1 MDIILSRIESLRF
14 DINVISYWYQNNF
27 SRKWRVVL
35 LKEKEI
41 FKVNGFG
48 GVLIELLLFIIIIYL
63 IRIFSLNQNPVIL
76 IPFVV
81 LALIAAV
88 LLTGFT
94 INQPNQAKVIT
105 LFGSYLGV
113 IKQEGFWLSIPLTLR
128 KNVSLRVINFNS
140 EKLKVNDLE
149 GNPIEIA
156 AVVVYKV
163 FDSAKAVYDV
173 EDYKEFVHTQ
183 SETGLRHI
191 ASQYPYDNFN
201 NDYEISLRQH
211 SDEVGDEL
219 TKDLQ
224 KRLVVAGVEIIE
236 ARIMHLAYSS
246 EIASSMLQ
254 RQQAKAILAA
264 RKVIVDGAV
273 SMVKSAIDQLSSEGV
288 VELDEE
294 KKAQMVNNL
303 MVTIVS
309 EKGTQPVINT
319 GTIY

>member
-1 MDIILSRIESLRF
+1 MKEKSIYKLNGFIGVIMIL
-14 DINVISYWYQNNF
+14 
-27 SRKWRVVL
+27 VL
-35 LKEKEI
+35 LA
-41 FKVNGFG
+41 
-48 GVLIELLLFIIIIYL
+48 GVLSAFRSFVIHGSA
-63 IRIFSLNQNPVIL
+63 FSLIVAVIL
-76 IPFVV
+76 FLV
-81 LALIAAV
+81 LVTA
-88 LLTGFT
+88 LTGFT
-94 INQPNQAKVIT
+94 VIQPNQAKVFT

-113 IKQEGFWLSIPLTLR
+113 IKQEGFWFSVPFTVR

-140 EKLKVNDLE
+140 DKLKVNDLE

-156 AVVVYKV
+156 AVVVYRV
-163 FDSAKAVYDV
+163 FDSAKAVFDV

-183 SETGLRHI
+183 SETGVRHI

-211 SDEVGDEL
+211 SEEVGDEL

-224 KRLVVAGVEIIE
+224 KRFEVAGVEILE

-254 RQQAKAILAA
+254 RQQAKAVLAA

-273 SMVKSAIDQLSSEGV
+273 SMVKSAIEQLSSENI

-303 MVTIVS
+303 MVALVS
-309 EKGTQPVINT
+309 DKGNQPIINT
-319 GTIY
+319 GSIY

>member
-1 MDIILSRIESLRF
+1 MKEKDMFKLNGFIGVFIELILLIGIVLSVRSFISNNQPSAIILGI
-14 DINVISYWYQNNF
+14 
-27 SRKWRVVL
+27 VL
-35 LKEKEI
+35 LLV
-41 FKVNGFG
+41 F
-48 GVLIELLLFIIIIYL
+48 LLL
-63 IRIFSLNQNPVIL
+63 
-76 IPFVV
+76 
-81 LALIAAV
+81 A
-88 LLTGFT
+88 TGFS
-94 INQPNQAKVIT
+94 IIQPNQAKVFT
-105 LFGSYLGV
+105 LFGNYLGV
-113 IKQEGFWLSIPLTLR
+113 IKHEGFWFTVPLTVR
-128 KNVSLRVINFNS
+128 KDVSLRVINFNS
-140 EKLKVNDLE
+140 DKLKVNDLE

-156 AVVVYKV
+156 AVVVYRV
-163 FDSAKAVYDV
+163 FDSAKAVFDV

-201 NDYEISLRQH
+201 NDFEISLRQH

-224 KRLVVAGVEIIE
+224 RRLTVAGVEIIE

-254 RQQAKAILAA
+254 RQQAKAVLAA

-273 SMVKSAIDQLSSEGV
+273 SMVKSAIDQLSAEKV

-303 MVTIVS
+303 MVALVSDKGNQPIV
-309 EKGTQPVINT
+309 NT
-319 GTIY
+319 GSIY

>member
-1 MDIILSRIESLRF
+1 MVLAFISFSQFVNTE
-14 DINVISYWYQNNF
+14 NVVMF
-27 SRKWRVVL
+27 AAAL
-35 LKEKEI
+35 LCA
-41 FKVNGFG
+41 
-48 GVLIELLLFIIIIYL
+48 LCALLLL
-63 IRIFSLNQNPVIL
+63 S
-76 IPFVV
+76 
-81 LALIAAV
+81 
-88 LLTGFT
+88 GFT
-94 INQPNQAKVIT
+94 IVQPNQAKVFT
-105 LFGSYLGV
+105 LFGNYLGV
-113 IKQEGFWLSIPLTLR
+113 MKQEGFWLTIPLTV
-128 KNVSLRVINFNS
+128 KKTVSLRVINFNS
-140 EKLKVNDLE
+140 DKLKVNDLE

-163 FDSAKAVYDV
+163 SDSAKAVFGV

-224 KRLVVAGVEIIE
+224 KRLSIAGVEIIE

-246 EIASSMLQ
+246 EIAHAMLQ
-254 RQQAKAILAA
+254 RQQAKAVLAA

-273 SMVKSAIDQLSSEGV
+273 TMVKSAIDQLSSEGI

-294 KKAQMVNNL
+294 KKAQMINNL
-303 MVTIVS
+303 MVALIS

>member
-1 MDIILSRIESLRF
+1 
-14 DINVISYWYQNNF
+14 
-27 SRKWRVVL
+27 VVG
-35 LKEKEI
+35 LKEKEM
-41 FKVNGFG
+41 FKVNGII
-48 GVLIELLLFIIIIYL
+48 GVFLFLLFGAL
-63 IRIFSLNQNPVIL
+63 TAFSFRQFIFSEKFLIL
-76 IPFVV
+76 AGSFI
-81 LALIAAV
+81 ALILTV
-88 LLTGFT
+88 LVLSGFT
-94 INQPNQAKVIT
+94 IIQPNQAKVFT

-113 IKQEGFWLSIPLTLR
+113 IKQEGFWLSIPLTVR

-140 EKLKVNDLE
+140 DKLKVNDLE

-163 FDSAKAVYDV
+163 FDSAKAVFDV

-211 SDEVGDEL
+211 SDEVAEEL

-224 KRLVVAGVEIIE
+224 HRLQLAGVEIIE

-246 EIASSMLQ
+246 EIAHAMLQ
-254 RQQAKAILAA
+254 RQQAKAVLAA
-264 RKVIVDGAV
+264 RKVIVEGAV
-273 SMVKSAIDQLSSEGV
+273 SMVKSAIDQLSTEGI

-303 MVTIVS
+303 MVALVS
-309 EKGTQPVINT
+309 EKGSQPIINT
-319 GTIY
+319 GSIY

>member
-1 MDIILSRIESLRF
+1 M
-14 DINVISYWYQNNF
+14 
-27 SRKWRVVL
+27 
-35 LKEKEI
+35 KEKEM
-41 FKVNGFG
+41 FKVNGFL
-48 GVLIELLLFIIIIYL
+48 GVLLFLLGGALTAWNL
-63 IRIFSLNQNPVIL
+63 IQFGLNESIL
-76 IPFVV
+76 ALV
-81 LALIAAV
+81 LAILFGVLTFLLIS
-88 LLTGFT
+88 GFT
-94 INQPNQAKVIT
+94 IIQPNQAKVFT

-113 IKQEGFWLSIPLTLR
+113 IKQEGFWLSVPLTIR

-140 EKLKVNDLE
+140 DKLKVNDLE

-163 FDSAKAVYDV
+163 FDSAKAVFDV

-211 SDEVGDEL
+211 SDEVADEL

-224 KRLVVAGVEIIE
+224 TRLELAGVEIIE

-246 EIASSMLQ
+246 EIAHAMLQ
-254 RQQAKAILAA
+254 RQQAKAVLAA

-273 SMVKSAIDQLSSEGV
+273 SMVKSAIDQLSSEGI

-303 MVTIVS
+303 MVALVAD
-309 EKGTQPVINT
+309 KGSQPVINT

>member
-1 MDIILSRIESLRF
+1 MKEKNMFKLNGFIGVFIELILVIGIVLSLRSFILNGQTSAIILGI
-14 DINVISYWYQNNF
+14 
-27 SRKWRVVL
+27 VL
-35 LKEKEI
+35 LLV
-41 FKVNGFG
+41 F
-48 GVLIELLLFIIIIYL
+48 LLL
-63 IRIFSLNQNPVIL
+63 
-76 IPFVV
+76 
-81 LALIAAV
+81 A
-88 LLTGFT
+88 TGFS
-94 INQPNQAKVIT
+94 IIQPNQAKVFT
-105 LFGSYLGV
+105 LFGNYLGV
-113 IKQEGFWLSIPLTLR
+113 IKHEGFWFTVPLTIR
-128 KNVSLRVINFNS
+128 KDVSLRVINFNS
-140 EKLKVNDLE
+140 DKLKVNDLE

-156 AVVVYKV
+156 AVVVYRV
-163 FDSAKAVYDV
+163 FDSAKAVFDV

-201 NDYEISLRQH
+201 NDFEVSLRQH

-224 KRLVVAGVEIIE
+224 RRLTVAGVEIIE

-254 RQQAKAILAA
+254 RQQAKAVLAA

-273 SMVKSAIDQLSSEGV
+273 SMVKSAIDQLSAEKV

-303 MVTIVS
+303 MVALVSDKGNQPIV
-309 EKGTQPVINT
+309 NT
-319 GTIY
+319 GSIY

>member
-1 MDIILSRIESLRF
+1 
-14 DINVISYWYQNNF
+14 
-27 SRKWRVVL
+27 VVG
-35 LKEKEI
+35 LKEKEM
-41 FKVNGFG
+41 FKVNGII
-48 GVLIELLLFIIIIYL
+48 GVFLFLLFGAITAFSFRQFILSENFL
-63 IRIFSLNQNPVIL
+63 ILAGAFI
-76 IPFVV
+76 
-81 LALIAAV
+81 ALILTV
-88 LLTGFT
+88 LVLSGFT
-94 INQPNQAKVIT
+94 IIQPNQAKVFT

-113 IKQEGFWLSIPLTLR
+113 IKQEGFWLSMPLTVR

-140 EKLKVNDLE
+140 DKLKVNDLE

-163 FDSAKAVYDV
+163 FDSAKAVFDV

-211 SDEVGDEL
+211 SDEVAEEL

-224 KRLVVAGVEIIE
+224 HRLQLAGVEIIE

-246 EIASSMLQ
+246 EIAHAMLQ
-254 RQQAKAILAA
+254 RQQAKAVLAA
-264 RKVIVDGAV
+264 RKVIVEGAV
-273 SMVKSAIDQLSSEGV
+273 SMVKSAIDQLSTEGI

-303 MVTIVS
+303 MVALVS
-309 EKGTQPVINT
+309 EKGSQPIINT
-319 GTIY
+319 GSIY

>member
-1 MDIILSRIESLRF
+1 M
-14 DINVISYWYQNNF
+14 VI
-27 SRKWRVVL
+27 

-41 FKVNGFG
+41 FKLNGFI
-48 GVLIELLLFIIIIYL
+48 GVAIVLLFGL
-63 IRIFSLNQNPVIL
+63 TAGFSFRQFILSENPVTIVAF
-76 IPFVV
+76 IV
-81 LALIAAV
+81 LALITAV

-94 INQPNQAKVIT
+94 INQPNQAKVFT

-113 IKQEGFWLSIPLTLR
+113 IKQEGFWFSIPLTLR
-128 KNVSLRVINFNS
+128 KNVSLRVLNFNS
-140 EKLKVNDLE
+140 DKLKVNDLE

-163 FDSAKAVYDV
+163 VDSAKAVFDV
-173 EDYKEFVHTQ
+173 EDYRGFVHTQ

-219 TKDLQ
+219 TRDLQ
-224 KRLVVAGVEIIE
+224 KRLKVAGVEIIE

-246 EIASSMLQ
+246 EIAHSMLQ
-254 RQQAKAILAA
+254 RQQAKAVLAA

-273 SMVKSAIDQLSSEGV
+273 SMVKSAIEQLSSEGV
-288 VELDEE
+288 VDLDEE

-303 MVTIVS
+303 MVALVSDKGNQPIV
-309 EKGTQPVINT
+309 NT
-319 GTIY
+319 GSIY

>member
-1 MDIILSRIESLRF
+1 M
-14 DINVISYWYQNNF
+14 
-27 SRKWRVVL
+27 
-35 LKEKEI
+35 KEKEMV
-41 FKVNGFG
+41 KWNGFVG
-48 GVLIELLLFIIIIYL
+48 LFIVLVLIVGLVFSVRSFVTSVSALSFVIGVILLLL
-63 IRIFSLNQNPVIL
+63 LLVS
-76 IPFVV
+76 
-81 LALIAAV
+81 
-88 LLTGFT
+88 LTGFT
-94 INQPNQAKVIT
+94 IIQPNQAKVFT
-105 LFGSYLGV
+105 LFGNYLGV
-113 IKQEGFWLSIPLTLR
+113 IKKEGFWYTVPFTSRRNI
-128 KNVSLRVINFNS
+128 SLRVINFNS
-140 EKLKVNDLE
+140 DRLKVNDLE

-163 FDSAKAVYDV
+163 FDSAKAVFDV

-211 SDEVGDEL
+211 SDEVGDVL

-224 KRLVVAGVEIIE
+224 KRLQVAGVEIIE

-246 EIASSMLQ
+246 EIAHSMLQ
-254 RQQAKAILAA
+254 RQQAKAVLAA

-273 SMVKSAIDQLSSEGV
+273 SMVKSAIEQLSHEQI

-303 MVTIVS
+303 MVALVS
-309 EKGTQPVINT
+309 EKGNQPIINT

>member
-1 MDIILSRIESLRF
+1 M
-14 DINVISYWYQNNF
+14 
-27 SRKWRVVL
+27 
-35 LKEKEI
+35 KEKAI
-41 FKVNGFG
+41 FKVNGYI
-48 GVLIELLLFIIIIYL
+48 GVVIGIIVAAIAVFCFKEFIFSENITMLVVTVLLVLFIA
-63 IRIFSLNQNPVIL
+63 
-76 IPFVV
+76 VV
-81 LALIAAV
+81 S
-88 LLTGFT
+88 TGFT
-94 INQPNQAKVIT
+94 VIQPNQAKVFT
-105 LFGSYLGV
+105 LFGNYLGV
-113 IKQEGFWLSIPLTLR
+113 IKQEGFWLTIPLTFR
-128 KNVSLRVINFNS
+128 NKVSLRVINFNS
-140 EKLKVNDLE
+140 DKLKVNDLE

-163 FDSAKAVYDV
+163 VNSAKAIFDV
-173 EDYKEFVHTQ
+173 EDYHEFVHTQ

-201 NDYEISLRQH
+201 NDFEISLRQH

-224 KRLVVAGVEIIE
+224 KRLEVAGVEIIE

-254 RQQAKAILAA
+254 RQQAKAVLAA

-273 SMVKSAIDQLSSEGV
+273 TMVKSAIDQLSSEGV

-303 MVTIVS
+303 MVALVSDKGNQPIV
-309 EKGTQPVINT
+309 NT
-319 GTIY
+319 GSIY

>member
-1 MDIILSRIESLRF
+1 
-14 DINVISYWYQNNF
+14 
-27 SRKWRVVL
+27 VVG
-35 LKEKEI
+35 LKEKEM
-41 FKVNGFG
+41 FKVNGII
-48 GVLIELLLFIIIIYL
+48 GVFLFLLFGALTAFSFRQFILSENFL
-63 IRIFSLNQNPVIL
+63 ILAGSFI
-76 IPFVV
+76 
-81 LALIAAV
+81 ALILTV
-88 LLTGFT
+88 LVLSGFT
-94 INQPNQAKVIT
+94 IIQPNQAKVFT

-113 IKQEGFWLSIPLTLR
+113 IKQEGFWLSIPLTVR

-140 EKLKVNDLE
+140 DKLKVNDLE

-163 FDSAKAVYDV
+163 FDSAKAVFDV

-211 SDEVGDEL
+211 SDEVAEEL

-224 KRLVVAGVEIIE
+224 HRLQLAGVEIIE

-246 EIASSMLQ
+246 EIAHAMLQ
-254 RQQAKAILAA
+254 RQQAKAVLAA
-264 RKVIVDGAV
+264 RKVIVEGAV
-273 SMVKSAIDQLSSEGV
+273 SMVKSALDQLSTEGI

-303 MVTIVS
+303 MVALVS
-309 EKGTQPVINT
+309 EKGSQPIINT
-319 GTIY
+319 GSIY

>member
-1 MDIILSRIESLRF
+1 MKEKSIYKLNGFIGVIMIL
-14 DINVISYWYQNNF
+14 
-27 SRKWRVVL
+27 VL
-35 LKEKEI
+35 LA
-41 FKVNGFG
+41 
-48 GVLIELLLFIIIIYL
+48 GVLSAFRFFVIHESA
-63 IRIFSLNQNPVIL
+63 FSLIVAVIL
-76 IPFVV
+76 FLV
-81 LALIAAV
+81 LVTA
-88 LLTGFT
+88 LTGFT
-94 INQPNQAKVIT
+94 VIQPNQAKVFT
-105 LFGSYLGV
+105 LFGNYLGV
-113 IKQEGFWLSIPLTLR
+113 IKQEGFWFSVPFTVR

-140 EKLKVNDLE
+140 DKLKVNDLE

-156 AVVVYKV
+156 AVVVYRV
-163 FDSAKAVYDV
+163 FDSAKAVFDV

-183 SETGLRHI
+183 SETGVRHI

-211 SDEVGDEL
+211 SEEVGDEL

-224 KRLVVAGVEIIE
+224 KRFEVAGVEILE

-254 RQQAKAILAA
+254 RQQAKAVLAA

-273 SMVKSAIDQLSSEGV
+273 SMVKSAIEQLSSENI

-303 MVTIVS
+303 MVALVS
-309 EKGTQPVINT
+309 DKGNQPIINT
-319 GTIY
+319 GSIY

>member
-1 MDIILSRIESLRF
+1 MQEKDIFKLNGFVGVTIFLLFAACSVYLFSQVILSESPASFVGFIILA
-14 DINVISYWYQNNF
+14 VIT
-27 SRKWRVVL
+27 VT
-35 LKEKEI
+35 
-41 FKVNGFG
+41 
-48 GVLIELLLFIIIIYL
+48 
-63 IRIFSLNQNPVIL
+63 
-76 IPFVV
+76 
-81 LALIAAV
+81 

-94 INQPNQAKVIT
+94 VIQPNQAKVFT

-113 IKQEGFWLSIPLTLR
+113 IKKEGFWFSIPLTLR
-128 KNVSLRVINFNS
+128 KNVSLRVLNFNS
-140 EKLKVNDLE
+140 DKLKVNDLE

-163 FDSAKAVYDV
+163 VDSAKAVFDV
-173 EDYKEFVHTQ
+173 EDYRGFVHTQ

-219 TKDLQ
+219 TRDLQ
-224 KRLVVAGVEIIE
+224 KRLKVAGVEIIE

-254 RQQAKAILAA
+254 RQQAKAVLAA

-273 SMVKSAIDQLSSEGV
+273 SMVKSAIEQLSSEGV
-288 VELDEE
+288 VDLDEE

-303 MVTIVS
+303 MVALVSDKGNQPIV
-309 EKGTQPVINT
+309 NT
-319 GTIY
+319 GSIY

>member
-1 MDIILSRIESLRF
+1 M
-14 DINVISYWYQNNF
+14 
-27 SRKWRVVL
+27 
-35 LKEKEI
+35 KEKEMG
-41 FKVNGFG
+41 KWNGFVG
-48 GVLIELLLFIIIIYL
+48 LLIVLVLIVGLVFSVKSFVTSASALSFITGVILLL
-63 IRIFSLNQNPVIL
+63 
-76 IPFVV
+76 V
-81 LALIAAV
+81 LLV
-88 LLTGFT
+88 SLTGFT
-94 INQPNQAKVIT
+94 IIQPNQSKVFT
-105 LFGSYLGV
+105 LFGNYLGV
-113 IKQEGFWLSIPLTLR
+113 IKKEGFWYTVPFTSR
-128 KNVSLRVINFNS
+128 RNVSLRVINFNS
-140 EKLKVNDLE
+140 DRLKVNDLE

-163 FDSAKAVYDV
+163 FDSAKAVFDV

-211 SDEVGDEL
+211 SDEVGDVL

-224 KRLVVAGVEIIE
+224 GRLQVAGVEIIE

-246 EIASSMLQ
+246 EIAHSMLQ
-254 RQQAKAILAA
+254 RQQARAVLAA

-273 SMVKSAIDQLSSEGV
+273 SMVKSAIEQLSHEQI

-303 MVTIVS
+303 MVALVS
-309 EKGTQPVINT
+309 EKGNQPIINT

>member
-1 MDIILSRIESLRF
+1 MKEKDMFKLNGFIGVFIQLISVIGIVLSLRSFILNGQTSSIILGI
-14 DINVISYWYQNNF
+14 
-27 SRKWRVVL
+27 VL
-35 LKEKEI
+35 LLV
-41 FKVNGFG
+41 F
-48 GVLIELLLFIIIIYL
+48 LLL
-63 IRIFSLNQNPVIL
+63 
-76 IPFVV
+76 
-81 LALIAAV
+81 A
-88 LLTGFT
+88 TGFS
-94 INQPNQAKVIT
+94 IIQPNQAKVFT
-105 LFGSYLGV
+105 LFGNYLGV
-113 IKQEGFWLSIPLTLR
+113 IKHEGFWFTVPLTIR
-128 KNVSLRVINFNS
+128 KDVSLRVINFNS
-140 EKLKVNDLE
+140 DKLKVNDLE

-156 AVVVYKV
+156 AVVVYRV
-163 FDSAKAVYDV
+163 FDSAKAVFDV

-201 NDYEISLRQH
+201 NDFEISLRQH

-224 KRLVVAGVEIIE
+224 TRLTVAGVEIIE

-254 RQQAKAILAA
+254 RQQAKAVLAA

-273 SMVKSAIDQLSSEGV
+273 SMVKSAIDQLSAEKV

-303 MVTIVS
+303 MVALVSDKGNQPIV
-309 EKGTQPVINT
+309 NT
-319 GTIY
+319 GSIY

>member
-1 MDIILSRIESLRF
+1 
-14 DINVISYWYQNNF
+14 VID
-27 SRKWRVVL
+27 
-35 LKEKEI
+35 LKEKEM
-41 FKVNGFG
+41 FKLNGIIGVFLFLLFG
-48 GVLIELLLFIIIIYL
+48 AITVFSFRQFILNENFVILAGTFIALILTVLIL
-63 IRIFSLNQNPVIL
+63 S
-76 IPFVV
+76 
-81 LALIAAV
+81 
-88 LLTGFT
+88 GFT
-94 INQPNQAKVIT
+94 IIQPNQAKVFT

-113 IKQEGFWLSIPLTLR
+113 IKHEGFWLSIPLTVR

-140 EKLKVNDLE
+140 DKLKVNDLE

-163 FDSAKAVYDV
+163 FDSAKAVFDV

-211 SDEVGDEL
+211 SDEVADEL

-224 KRLVVAGVEIIE
+224 HRLQLAGVEIIE

-246 EIASSMLQ
+246 EIAHAMLQ
-254 RQQAKAILAA
+254 RQQAKAVLAA
-264 RKVIVDGAV
+264 RKVIVEGAV
-273 SMVKSAIDQLSSEGV
+273 SMVKSAIDQLSTEGI

-303 MVTIVS
+303 MVALVS
-309 EKGTQPVINT
+309 EKGSQPIINT
-319 GTIY
+319 GSIH

>member
-1 MDIILSRIESLRF
+1 M
-14 DINVISYWYQNNF
+14 
-27 SRKWRVVL
+27 
-35 LKEKEI
+35 
-41 FKVNGFG
+41 FKMNGFLG
-48 GVLIELLLFIIIIYL
+48 GVIFLIFAAIAVFSIRQFIFTENIIMIIVFAISVFAALL
-63 IRIFSLNQNPVIL
+63 
-76 IPFVV
+76 
-81 LALIAAV
+81 

-94 INQPNQAKVIT
+94 IIQPNQAKVFT
-105 LFGSYLGV
+105 LFGNYLGV
-113 IKQEGFWLSIPLTLR
+113 IKHEGFWLSAPLTVR

-140 EKLKVNDLE
+140 DKLKVNDLE

-163 FDSAKAVYDV
+163 FDSAKAVFDV

-211 SDEVGDEL
+211 SDEVADEL

-224 KRLVVAGVEIIE
+224 KRLVLAGVEIIE

-246 EIASSMLQ
+246 EIAHAMLQ
-254 RQQAKAILAA
+254 RQQAKAVLAA
-264 RKVIVDGAV
+264 RKVIVEGAV
-273 SMVKSAIDQLSSEGV
+273 SMVKSAIDQLSTEGI

-303 MVTIVS
+303 MVALVS
-309 EKGTQPVINT
+309 EKGSQPIINT
-319 GTIY
+319 GSIH

>member
-1 MDIILSRIESLRF
+1 MR
-14 DINVISYWYQNNF
+14 
-27 SRKWRVVL
+27 
-35 LKEKEI
+35 EKEI
-41 FKVNGFG
+41 FKLNGFIG
-48 GVLIELLLFIIIIYL
+48 
-63 IRIFSLNQNPVIL
+63 VIL
-76 IPFVV
+76 LVALGVVTAFSARQFVLTESV
-81 LALIAAV
+81 SWVVIGTVCGLIWLV
-88 LLTGFT
+88 SLSGFT
-94 INQPNQAKVIT
+94 IIQPNQAKVFT

-113 IKQEGFWLSIPLTLR
+113 IKKEGFWFTIPLTIH

-140 EKLKVNDLE
+140 DKLKVNDLE

-163 FDSAKAVYDV
+163 FDSAKAVFDV

-211 SDEVGDEL
+211 SDEVADEL

-224 KRLVVAGVEIIE
+224 KRFDVAGVEIIE

-254 RQQAKAILAA
+254 RQQAKAVLAA
-264 RKVIVDGAV
+264 RKVIVEGAV
-273 SMVKSAIDQLSSEGV
+273 SMVKSAIEQLSTEGV
-288 VELDEE
+288 VDLDEE

-303 MVTIVS
+303 MVALVS
-309 EKGTQPVINT
+309 DKGTQPIVNT

>member
-1 MDIILSRIESLRF
+1 M
-14 DINVISYWYQNNF
+14 VG
-27 SRKWRVVL
+27 
-35 LKEKEI
+35 LKEKEM
-41 FKVNGFG
+41 FKVNGII
-48 GVLIELLLFIIIIYL
+48 GVFLFLLFGALTAFSFRQFILSENFL
-63 IRIFSLNQNPVIL
+63 ILAGTFI
-76 IPFVV
+76 
-81 LALIAAV
+81 ALILTV
-88 LLTGFT
+88 LVLSGFT
-94 INQPNQAKVIT
+94 IIQPNQAKVFT

-113 IKQEGFWLSIPLTLR
+113 IKQEGFWLSMPLTVR

-140 EKLKVNDLE
+140 DKLKVNDLE

-163 FDSAKAVYDV
+163 FDSAKAVFDV

-211 SDEVGDEL
+211 SDEVAEEL

-224 KRLVVAGVEIIE
+224 HRLQLAGVEIIE

-246 EIASSMLQ
+246 EIAHAMLQ
-254 RQQAKAILAA
+254 RQQAKAVLAA
-264 RKVIVDGAV
+264 RKVIVEGAV
-273 SMVKSAIDQLSSEGV
+273 SMVKSAIDQLSTEGI

-303 MVTIVS
+303 MVALVS
-309 EKGTQPVINT
+309 EKGSQPIINT
-319 GTIY
+319 GSIY

>member
-1 MDIILSRIESLRF
+1 MKEKDAFKLNGFAGVGIVFVLGIIAIYLFRQFVLYE
-14 DINVISYWYQNNF
+14 NPVMVISF
-27 SRKWRVVL
+27 A
-35 LKEKEI
+35 I
-41 FKVNGFG
+41 IA
-48 GVLIELLLFIIIIYL
+48 LIA
-63 IRIFSLNQNPVIL
+63 
-76 IPFVV
+76 VV
-81 LALIAAV
+81 LA
-88 LLTGFT
+88 TGFT
-94 INQPNQAKVIT
+94 IIQPNQAKVLT

-113 IKQEGFWLSIPLTLR
+113 IKQEGFWFSVPLTLR
-128 KNVSLRVINFNS
+128 KNVSLRVLNFNS
-140 EKLKVNDLE
+140 DKLKVNDLE

-163 FDSAKAVYDV
+163 VDSAKAVFDV
-173 EDYKEFVHTQ
+173 EDYRGFVHTQ

-219 TKDLQ
+219 TRDLQ
-224 KRLVVAGVEIIE
+224 HRLRVAGVEIIE

-246 EIASSMLQ
+246 EIAHSMLQ
-254 RQQAKAILAA
+254 RQQAKAVLAA

-303 MVTIVS
+303 MVALVS
-309 EKGTQPVINT
+309 EKGNQPIINT
-319 GTIY
+319 GSIY

>member
-1 MDIILSRIESLRF
+1 
-14 DINVISYWYQNNF
+14 V
-27 SRKWRVVL
+27 
-35 LKEKEI
+35 LKEKEM
-41 FKVNGFG
+41 FKLNGLI
-48 GVLIELLLFIIIIYL
+48 GVILFLLFGVIAVFSFRQFILTENFIMIIASLVPL
-63 IRIFSLNQNPVIL
+63 IL
-76 IPFVV
+76 
-81 LALIAAV
+81 AV
-88 LLTGFT
+88 LVLSGFT
-94 INQPNQAKVIT
+94 IIQPNQAKVFT

-113 IKQEGFWLSIPLTLR
+113 IKQEGFWLSVPLTVR

-140 EKLKVNDLE
+140 DKLKVNDLE

-163 FDSAKAVYDV
+163 FDSAKAVFDV

-211 SDEVGDEL
+211 SDEVADEL

-224 KRLVVAGVEIIE
+224 ERLHLAGVEIIE

-246 EIASSMLQ
+246 EIAHAMLQ
-254 RQQAKAILAA
+254 RQQAKAVLAA
-264 RKVIVDGAV
+264 RKVIVEGAV
-273 SMVKSAIDQLSSEGV
+273 SMVKSAIDQLSTEGIV
-288 VELDEE
+288 DLDEE

-303 MVTIVS
+303 MVALVS
-309 EKGTQPVINT
+309 DKGSQPIINT
-319 GTIY
+319 GSIY

>member
-1 MDIILSRIESLRF
+1 MITKRYFKGVGEM
-14 DINVISYWYQNNF
+14 
-27 SRKWRVVL
+27 
-35 LKEKEI
+35 KEKDI
-41 FKVNGFG
+41 YKLNGFV
-48 GVLIELLLFIIIIYL
+48 GVLIILVLLAGFLISIRSVIINESLVSLIIA
-63 IRIFSLNQNPVIL
+63 II
-76 IPFVV
+76 
-81 LALIAAV
+81 LALVIAV
-88 LLTGFT
+88 GLTGFT
-94 INQPNQAKVIT
+94 VIQPNQAKVFT
-105 LFGSYLGV
+105 LFGNYLGV
-113 IKQEGFWLSIPLTLR
+113 IKHEGFWFSVPFTVR

-140 EKLKVNDLE
+140 DKLKVNDLE

-163 FDSAKAVYDV
+163 FDSAKAVFDV

-183 SETGLRHI
+183 SETGVRHI

-211 SDEVGDEL
+211 SEEVGDEL

-224 KRLVVAGVEIIE
+224 KRFEVAGVEILE

-254 RQQAKAILAA
+254 RQQAKAVLAA

-273 SMVKSAIDQLSSEGV
+273 SMVKSAIEQLSNENI

-303 MVTIVS
+303 MVALVS
-309 EKGTQPVINT
+309 DKGNQPIINT
-319 GTIY
+319 GSIY

>member
-1 MDIILSRIESLRF
+1 VF
-14 DINVISYWYQNNF
+14 
-27 SRKWRVVL
+27 
-35 LKEKEI
+35 
-41 FKVNGFG
+41 
-48 GVLIELLLFIIIIYL
+48 
-63 IRIFSLNQNPVIL
+63 
-76 IPFVV
+76 
-81 LALIAAV
+81 
-88 LLTGFT
+88 
-94 INQPNQAKVIT
+94 T

-113 IKQEGFWLSIPLTLR
+113 IKQEGFWLTVPLTVR
-128 KNVSLRVINFNS
+128 KTISLKVINFNS
-140 EKLKVNDLE
+140 DKLKVNDLE

-163 FDSAKAVYDV
+163 FDTAKAVFDV
-173 EDYKEFVHTQ
+173 EDYKVFVHTQ

-224 KRLVVAGVEIIE
+224 KRFNLAGVEIIE

-246 EIASSMLQ
+246 EIAHAMLQ
-254 RQQAKAILAA
+254 RQQAKAVLAA
-264 RKVIVDGAV
+264 RKVIVQGAV
-273 SMVKSAIDQLSSEGV
+273 SMVKSAIDQLSTEGV

-303 MVTIVS
+303 MVALVS
-309 EKGTQPVINT
+309 EKGSQPVINT

>member
-1 MDIILSRIESLRF
+1 MKEKDMFKLNGFIGVFIQLILVIGIVLSLRSFILNGQTSAIILGI
-14 DINVISYWYQNNF
+14 
-27 SRKWRVVL
+27 VL
-35 LKEKEI
+35 LLV
-41 FKVNGFG
+41 F
-48 GVLIELLLFIIIIYL
+48 LLL
-63 IRIFSLNQNPVIL
+63 
-76 IPFVV
+76 
-81 LALIAAV
+81 A
-88 LLTGFT
+88 TGFS
-94 INQPNQAKVIT
+94 IIQPNQAKVFT
-105 LFGSYLGV
+105 LFGNYLGV
-113 IKQEGFWLSIPLTLR
+113 IKHEGFWFTVPLTIR
-128 KNVSLRVINFNS
+128 KDVSLRVINFNS
-140 EKLKVNDLE
+140 DKLKVNDLE

-156 AVVVYKV
+156 AVVVYRV
-163 FDSAKAVYDV
+163 FDSAKAVFDV

-201 NDYEISLRQH
+201 NDFEVSLRQH

-224 KRLVVAGVEIIE
+224 RRLTVAGVEIIE

-254 RQQAKAILAA
+254 RQQAKAVLAA

-273 SMVKSAIDQLSSEGV
+273 SMVKSAIDQLSAEKV

-303 MVTIVS
+303 MVALVSDKGNQPIV
-309 EKGTQPVINT
+309 NT
-319 GTIY
+319 GSIY

>member
-1 MDIILSRIESLRF
+1 M
-14 DINVISYWYQNNF
+14 
-27 SRKWRVVL
+27 
-35 LKEKEI
+35 KEKEM
-41 FKVNGFG
+41 FKWNGFVG
-48 GVLIELLLFIIIIYL
+48 LLIVVVLIVGLVLSARSFVLSVSPVAFVSGIVLLL
-63 IRIFSLNQNPVIL
+63 
-76 IPFVV
+76 
-81 LALIAAV
+81 ALLV
-88 LLTGFT
+88 TLTGFT
-94 INQPNQAKVIT
+94 IIQPNQSKVFT
-105 LFGSYLGV
+105 LFGNYLGV
-113 IKQEGFWLSIPLTLR
+113 IKKEGFWFTVPFTSR

-140 EKLKVNDLE
+140 DRLKVNDLE

-163 FDSAKAVYDV
+163 FDSAKAVFDV

-211 SDEVGDEL
+211 SDEVGDVL

-224 KRLVVAGVEIIE
+224 SRFQVAGVEIIE

-246 EIASSMLQ
+246 EIAHSMLQ
-254 RQQAKAILAA
+254 RQQAKAVLAA

-273 SMVKSAIDQLSSEGV
+273 SMVKSAIEQLSNEQI

-303 MVTIVS
+303 MVALVS
-309 EKGTQPVINT
+309 EKGNQPIINT

>member
-1 MDIILSRIESLRF
+1 MIEKK
-14 DINVISYWYQNNF
+14 IY
-27 SRKWRVVL
+27 KM
-35 LKEKEI
+35 
-41 FKVNGFG
+41 NGFLG
-48 GVLIELLLFIIIIYL
+48 LLLFLLFVIFTVFF
-63 IRIFSLNQNPVIL
+63 IRQFSLNGNLFMFFFTIL
-76 IPFVV
+76 CG
-81 LALIAAV
+81 LATF
-88 LLTGFT
+88 LLLSGFT
-94 INQPNQAKVIT
+94 VIQPNQSKVFT

-113 IKQEGFWLSIPLTLR
+113 IKQEGFWLTIPLTVR
-128 KNVSLRVINFNS
+128 KTVSLRVINFNS
-140 EKLKVNDLE
+140 DKLKVNDHE

-163 FDSAKAVYDV
+163 SDSAKAVFGV
-173 EDYKEFVHTQ
+173 EDYKVFVHTQ

-224 KRLVVAGVEIIE
+224 KRLVLAGVEIIE

-246 EIASSMLQ
+246 EIAHAMLQ
-254 RQQAKAILAA
+254 RQQAKAVLAA

-273 SMVKSAIDQLSSEGV
+273 SMVKSAIDQLNSEGIV
-288 VELDEE
+288 KLDEE

-303 MVTIVS
+303 MVALVS
-309 EKGTQPVINT
+309 EKGSQPVINT